1 MKQQDD
7 RKRTSALTWAIRV
20 IIIVIFCVAVAI
32 AAVKLAEAY
41 RINQRNHQ
49 LEEEIE
55 QEGQTP

>member
-32 AAVKLAEAY
+32 TAVKLAEAY
-41 RINQRNHQ
+41 RTNQHNDRIQ
-49 LEEEIE
+49 EQIE
-55 QEGQTP
+55 QEAQTP